1 MASDDLKLLKSYNR
15 ELEAEMAKELL
26 ENEGIRA
33 MVVSDDCA
41 GMYPQFQSQSKGVR
55 LLVAPDDL
63 EKAREVLGVME
74 ASD

>member
-1 MASDDLKLLKSYNR
+1 
-15 ELEAEMAKELL
+15 MAKELL

-33 MVVSDDCA
+33 MVVADDCA

-63 EKAREVLGVME
+63 EQAQFVLGIME

>member
-1 MASDDLKLLKSYNR
+1 MAEDDLKLVKSYNR

-33 MVVSDDCA
+33 MVVADDCA
-41 GMYPQFQSQSKGVR
+41 GLYPQFQSQSKGVR
-55 LLVAPDDL
+55 LLVAPEDL
-63 EKAREVLGVME
+63 EQARQLLGVME